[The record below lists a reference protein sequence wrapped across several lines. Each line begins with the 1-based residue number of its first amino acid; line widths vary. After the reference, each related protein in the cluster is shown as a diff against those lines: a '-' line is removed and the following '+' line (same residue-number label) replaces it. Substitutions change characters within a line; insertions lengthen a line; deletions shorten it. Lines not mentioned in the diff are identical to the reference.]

1 MEKNIVSSFDVDH
14 RTLEAGLYLRSVY
27 NIDDQLAVRSWDLRF
42 RRPMAKAPLDSG
54 VVHTIEHLMAY
65 YLRLDE
71 KIGKRIVS
79 FCPMGCLTGFYL
91 STMQDVEAEDIRQAL
106 AKMYKRV
113 FPIKSTDDIVGL
125 NEVQCGNPRLYAI
138 EPTNEAMAEYMR
150 VLFNETEAAE
160 LGIADVYKAKCGAKK
175 VLICAPTDR
184 EHRAMR
190 VALDKATNLRNY
202 YDLVEVG
209 IGKAL
214 SSSGVAHTL
223 ATSPVK
229 YDMLAVIGFAAATL
243 GREQGDIV
251 MPSRAIHHD
260 AIIPDGFIPEITDP
274 RNLCGTDPETIFT
287 GDSFV
292 NADIIREIK
301 SRFGVEAAMFD
312 MEIAAICQVAERYG
326 NIPVLAIKYVSDVP
340 EAGHSE
346 QSYDE
351 FADAYSDFT
360 ELLKRIENVEL

>member
-14 RTLEAGLYLRSVY
+14 RTLEAGIYLRSVY
-27 NIDDQLAVRSWDLRF
+27 NIDDNLAVRSWDLRF
-42 RRPMAKAPLDSG
+42 RRPMAKAPLAAA

-91 STMQDVEAEDIRQAL
+91 STMQDVEAEDVRMAL
-106 AKMYKRV
+106 AKVYKRV

-138 EPTNEAMAEYMR
+138 EPSNEAMAEYMR
-150 VLFNETEAAE
+150 TLFTREEAET
-160 LGIADVYKAKCGAKK
+160 LGIADAYNVTEGKR
-175 VLICAPTDR
+175 VLICAPTIR
-184 EHRAMR
+184 EYRAMR
-190 VALDKATNLRNY
+190 VALDKASGLNNR

-214 SSSGVAHTL
+214 ASSGVARALITNG
-223 ATSPVK
+223 VK
-229 YDMLAVIGFAAATL
+229 YDMLAVVGFAAASL
-243 GREQGDIV
+243 GRKQGDIV

-260 AIIPDGFIPEITDP
+260 AIIPEGFIPEITDP
-274 RNLCGTDPETIFT
+274 RALLGTDNETIFT

-292 NADIIREIK
+292 HADIIRDIK
-301 SRFGVEAAMFD
+301 ARYGVDCGLFD
-312 MEIAAICQVAERYG
+312 MEVAAICQVAEQHG
-326 NIPVLAIKYVSDVP
+326 NIPVVVVKYVSDVP
-340 EAGHSE
+340 EAGDSE
-346 QSYDE
+346 HSYDE
-351 FADAYSDFT
+351 FADAHADFT
-360 ELLKRIENVEL
+360 ELLERLESVKL